1 MSLDKK
7 EMEQKTKKLEDARKY
22 LKTQFI
28 GIDDCIDKFIN
39 SVKVWYI
46 TPELQTRPL
55 IVSLWG
61 LTGSGKTDLVRKF
74 VNYVDFTDRFCEIQ
88 MDSKEGSATVEDYLD
103 NTFQCNESGIL
114 LLDEIQRFRS
124 VTDDGKESNSTK
136 YQDLWMLLSDG
147 VLQSNSKI
155 KQELTK
161 MMVEDEYYEEREKL
175 HLQPQ
180 LPGTPPPDPDMA
192 EKRNNLKYKMYYYE
206 ASRLKKLLKLE
217 EDINTVMSYSKE
229 DKMKLIKEKINSKE
243 IYEGKKYD
251 KLLIII
257 AGNLDEAFTMARN
270 VEDADHDAD
279 VYHEFSKTIDII
291 KVKSALRTR
300 FKPEQ
305 IARFGNIHI
314 IYPIL
319 NRHSNYEIIKQRITD
334 LSKNIMNQHG
344 IEVNFDNS
352 VYDVVYTNGVFPV
365 QGVRPLL
372 STISAI
378 VENSVPIFLFEYLK
392 KNSKDPINISHK
404 DGKLFAVIGGKKI
417 SYEVP
422 RVLDDIRK
430 KSSEN
435 KLALVAVHEAGHAVA
450 YAVLNKVSPS
460 QIVASTAS
468 QHTGGFIGTHGNFGS
483 KKDIFNDVIID
494 FAGRVAEEL
503 IFGKDLITSGAHGD
517 YIAATMA
524 LSRFVRENGMDEF
537 YAVYTPMLVNQMK
550 VIDSN
555 ISVDS
560 RIELIAK
567 QLYAESTALIE
578 KHKDYL
584 LTVAEE
590 LIKKKKI
597 EQADFIALSE
607 PFIGKVNMVNSGD
620 KIEPNFNYILQKAL
634 RNRTTSNVKAIKFK
648 KSEPKL
654 N

>member
-7 EMEQKTKKLEDARKY
+7 EMEQKTKRLEDARKY

-28 GIDDCIDKFIN
+28 GIDECIDKFIN
-39 SVKVWYI
+39 SIKVWYI

-74 VNYVDFTDRFCEIQ
+74 VNYIDFTDKFCEIQ
-88 MDSKEGSATVEDYLD
+88 MDSKEGSATVEDYLE
-103 NTFQCNESGIL
+103 NTLSFSDTGIL

-155 KQELTK
+155 KQELVR
-161 MMVEDEYYEEREKL
+161 MMVEDEFYEERESINSN
-175 HLQPQ
+175 QQMAPQ
-180 LPGTPPPDPDMA
+180 ESPEIA
-192 EKRNNLKYKMYYYE
+192 EKRKNFKYKMYYYE
-206 ASRLKKLLKLE
+206 ASKLKKLLKLE

-229 DKMKLIKEKINSKE
+229 QKMELIKKKINSKE
-243 IYEGKKYD
+243 IYEGKKYN

-270 VEDADHDAD
+270 VDDADHDAD

-319 NRHSNYEIIKQRITD
+319 NRASNLAIIKQRID
-334 LSKNIMNQHG
+334 ALSVSIQKQHG
-344 IEVNFDNS
+344 IEVNFDDS
-352 VYDVVYTNGVFPV
+352 VYDVVYKNGVFPV

-392 KNSKDPINISHK
+392 KNSKEPINISHK

-430 KSSEN
+430 KSSDN

-450 YAVLNKVSPS
+450 YAALNKVSPS

-483 KKDIFNDVIID
+483 KRDTFNDVIVD
-494 FAGRVAEEL
+494 FAGRAAEEL

-517 YIAATMA
+517 YVSATIT
-524 LSRFVRENGMDEF
+524 LSRFVREVGMDEF
-537 YAVYTPMLVNQMK
+537 FAVYTPMLTNQMK

-555 ISVDS
+555 TSVDA
-560 RIELIAK
+560 RIEFIAK
-567 QLYAESTALIE
+567 QLYSESAALIL

-584 LTVAEE
+584 LAVAEE
-590 LIKKKKI
+590 LIKNKKI
-597 EQADFIALSE
+597 EQEDFVALSE
-607 PFIGKVNMVNSGD
+607 PFIGKISMIGSGD
-620 KIEPNFNYILQKAL
+620 KVEPNFNYILQKAL
-634 RNRTTSNVKAIKFK
+634 RNRTTNNVKAIKFK
-648 KSEPKL
+648 KSEAKV

>member
-7 EMEQKTKKLEDARKY
+7 AMEQKTKRLEDARKY

-28 GIDDCIDKFIN
+28 GIDECIDKFIN

-74 VNYVDFTDRFCEIQ
+74 VNYIDFTDRFCEIQ

-103 NTFQCNESGIL
+103 NTFSFNESGIL

-155 KQELTK
+155 KQELVK
-161 MMVEDEYYEEREKL
+161 MMVEDEYHEEREKL
-175 HLQPQ
+175 YNQPGM
-180 LPGTPPPDPDMA
+180 PGAQPPADPELT

-217 EDINTVMSYSKE
+217 EDVNTVMSYSKE
-229 DKMKLIKEKINSKE
+229 QKMQLIKSKINSKE
-243 IYEGKKYD
+243 IYEGKKYN

-279 VYHEFSKTIDII
+279 VYHEYSKTIDII

-319 NRHSNYEIIKQRITD
+319 NRNSNYEIIKQKITE
-334 LSKNIMNQHG
+334 LSTNIMTQHA
-344 IEVNFDNS
+344 IELNFDSS
-352 VYDVVYTNGVFPV
+352 VYDVVYQNGVFPV

-404 DGKLFAVIGGKKI
+404 DGKLFATIGGKKI

-435 KLALVAVHEAGHAVA
+435 KLALVAVHEAGHAIA
-450 YAVLNKVSPS
+450 YAVLNKISPS

-468 QHTGGFIGTHGNFGS
+468 QHTGGFIGTHGNFGA
-483 KKDIFNDVIID
+483 KKDLFNDVIID
-494 FAGRVAEEL
+494 YAGRAAEEL
-503 IFGKDLITSGAHGD
+503 IFGKECVTLGAQGD
-517 YIAATMA
+517 YVAATA
-524 LSRFVRENGMDEF
+524 TLSRLVRETGMDQF
-537 YAVYTPMLVNQMK
+537 FAVYTPFINNKMVL
-550 VIDSN
+550 DSDA
-555 ISVDS
+555 SVDS
-560 RIELIAK
+560 RIEALASDLYKQSVDLIK
-567 QLYAESTALIE
+567 
-578 KHKDYL
+578 KHREYL
-584 LTVAEE
+584 LTIAEA
-590 LIKKKKI
+590 LVDKKKL
-597 EQADFIALSE
+597 EQEEFVELSE
-607 PFIGKVNMVNSGD
+607 PFIGKVSMIGSGD
-620 KIEPNFNYILQKAL
+620 RIEVNFNYILQKAL
-634 RNRTTSNVKAIKFK
+634 RNKTTQTKTVKFK
-648 KSEPKL
+648 KSEAKL